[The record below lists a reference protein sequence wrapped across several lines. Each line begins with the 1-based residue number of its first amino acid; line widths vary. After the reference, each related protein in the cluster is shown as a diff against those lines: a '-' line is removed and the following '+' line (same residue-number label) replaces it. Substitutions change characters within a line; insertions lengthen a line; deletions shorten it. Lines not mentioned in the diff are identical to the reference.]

1 MAFDA
6 QARSFSQANAQILAQ
21 AAAVAY
27 SPPATCEKWAAR
39 SGFTGPFDFLDHQD
53 TQGFVAESDDAV
65 LVAFRGTQPNHSMD
79 WFVDAGAVHRP
90 WAHNAGTVHTGF
102 YNALLAV
109 WGVTLGNREVL
120 PQLLLSRGR
129 KTIWMTGHS
138 LGGALAELC
147 AAQAVF
153 VSDIP
158 VQGVYTFGQPRVG
171 SKQFAEAVDASL
183 GSRIFRFINHR
194 DIVPRVPLFSGGYCH
209 YGNNTF
215 FDAAGKS
222 AEQMSAVE
230 TLANAFTFGAAVF
243 NLSIVQQAAGAIK
256 LGIGRVLGADTP
268 IEEAEEAFRE
278 TARSLLRLGVEK
290 IDDHDMKKHYL
301 VRLGTSLPPD
311 L

>member
-27 SPPATCEKWAAR
+27 LPPATSEKWAAGH
-39 SGFTGPFDFLDHQD
+39 GFTGPFDFVDNQD
-53 TQGFVAESDDAV
+53 TQGFVAESDDAI

-90 WAHNAGTVHTGF
+90 WAHDAGTVHTGF

-109 WGVTLGNREVL
+109 WGAKV
-120 PQLLLSRGR
+120 
-129 KTIWMTGHS
+129 
-138 LGGALAELC
+138 
-147 AAQAVF
+147 
-153 VSDIP
+153 
-158 VQGVYTFGQPRVG
+158 
-171 SKQFAEAVDASL
+171 
-183 GSRIFRFINHR
+183 

-215 FDAAGKS
+215 FDSSGKS
-222 AEQMSAVE
+222 TEQMSAVE
-230 TLANAFTFGAAVF
+230 TLANAFKSGAAVF
-243 NLSIVQQAAGAIK
+243 NLGIVQQAAGAIK

-268 IEEAEEAFRE
+268 FEEAEQAFRE
-278 TARSLLRLGVEK
+278 TARALLRLGVEK

-301 VRLGTSLPPD
+301 VRLGTSLPAD